1 MINSRILEVIRNPES
16 LRSDDMNVFEQ
27 ELGKFPYIQNIRAL
41 HLFATRKFSPENY
54 QAELSRTAA
63 YTTDKKILYQ
73 FITKNFEEKNIPEER
88 IVQKSEVKEP
98 EIVEQQSEEQPK
110 TVYEQ
115 IEAVPVITP
124 EPVFVKGA
132 LNRILFEGEE
142 NFMERQNEVI
152 DIESTKESGQI
163 VTQSPTSVKIPEEE
177 KPVVEEIPQ
186 EKIEIPPAQPD
197 YKEIAETDIIS
208 HEKVVDPSKIS
219 AVVGTVEN
227 AAELSFHGLD
237 EFMPEVKITAGSN
250 SETYKVPK
258 PQTDKNDEEM
268 KRLIAEVEAK
278 VQRTKKEPAE
288 KEEEPVRNTDVNF
301 SDIQSFEI
309 TTPQAGLSDA
319 APEIEG
325 KDILKVSE
333 KQEMSAENKLVKT
346 EKPAETSI
354 NTIDSEKPVW
364 KPMQF
369 SNNIPDSLISK
380 AGAPSENKPAEKP
393 VIAEP
398 VVSKSEPQ
406 TAAPVTDIKADERPV
421 FNVSF
426 FTQNVS
432 AIDSKKENDEVKKVT
447 ETVSEPAPLPDSNVT
462 TFINTWQNWLKID
475 RNSSKNEEI
484 EEISKKEIKTNVI
497 ETFIEKEPRISQLK
511 EESTFVVKEKGDD
524 ISHLM
529 TETLARIYTEQKLFS
544 KAIKAYGILSEK
556 HPEKKEIFEGRIQE
570 IKELRKNT

>member
-1 MINSRILEVIRNPES
+1 MINTRILEVIRNPEN
-16 LRSDDMNVFEQ
+16 LRSEDINTFEQ
-27 ELGKFPYIQNIRAL
+27 EIGKFPYIQNIRAL

-73 FITKNFEEKNIPEER
+73 FITKNFQEKNIPEESV
-88 IVQKSEVKEP
+88 IQKSEAKTSGIIE
-98 EIVEQQSEEQPK
+98 EQSEEQPK
-110 TVYEQ
+110 TVYEE
-115 IEAVPVITP
+115 IKAVPVIAP

-142 NFMERQNEVI
+142 DFMERENEVI

-163 VTQSPTSVKIPEEE
+163 VTQNPTAAKIPEAE
-177 KPVVEEIPQ
+177 KPFVEEVSQ
-186 EKIEIPPAQPD
+186 EIKSEPLQVQPD
-197 YKEIAETDIIS
+197 QSSEVVKPETFSTETVI
-208 HEKVVDPSKIS
+208 HPGTIS

-237 EFMPEVKITAGSN
+237 EFLPEIKISAGSN
-250 SETYKVPK
+250 SETYKIPK

-278 VQRTKKEPAE
+278 VQRTKKEPAK
-288 KEEEPVRNTDVNF
+288 KEEEPVQNTDVNF

-309 TTPQAGLSDA
+309 TTPKA
-319 APEIEG
+319 AVSESEG
-325 KDILKVSE
+325 KDSLKVPE
-333 KQEMSAENKLVKT
+333 KPENSDENNLIKT
-346 EKPAETSI
+346 EKPAETNI
-354 NTIDSEKPVW
+354 NTVDSEKPVW

-380 AGAPSENKPAEKP
+380 AQVSEDKPVEKP
-393 VIAEP
+393 VISAP
-398 VVSKSEPQ
+398 INTKSEPQ
-406 TAAPVTDIKADERPV
+406 IAPPAEAKSDERPV

-432 AIDSKKENDEVKKVT
+432 AIDSKKEDNEDKK
-447 ETVSEPAPLPDSNVT
+447 EAKAVSEPAALPDSNVP

-475 RNSSKNEEI
+475 RNSSKNEEKG
-484 EEISKKEIKTNVI
+484 EVSREEIKTKVI
-497 ETFIEKEPRISQLK
+497 ENFIEKEPRISQLK

-529 TETLARIYTEQKLFS
+529 TETLAKIYTDQKLFS

-556 HPEKKEIFEGRIQE
+556 HPEKKVIFDTRIQE
-570 IKELRKNT
+570 IKELRKNQ